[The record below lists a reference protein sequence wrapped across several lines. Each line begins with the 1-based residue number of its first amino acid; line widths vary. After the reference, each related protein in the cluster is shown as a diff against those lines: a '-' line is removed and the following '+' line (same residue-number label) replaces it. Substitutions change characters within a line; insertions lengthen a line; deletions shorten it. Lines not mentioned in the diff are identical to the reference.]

1 MSFTK
6 SKAERI
12 KKYVEVAKMCHWK
25 PPKDNKYT
33 EAMVIDAAIAKALH
47 DDVQVN
53 AIYIVIGW
61 IPLLYSYFKTQMKD
75 YITRYGTES
84 ELEELL
90 KLKVKI

>member
-6 SKAERI
+6 SKAERL
-12 KKYVEVAKMCHWK
+12 KKYVEVAKMCEWK

-33 EAMVIDAAIAKALH
+33 EELVIDAAMAKTLQ

-61 IPLLYSYFKTQMKD
+61 IPLLYSYFKTQLKD
-75 YITRYGTES
+75 YITRYGTEN
-84 ELEELL
+84 EHEELL
-90 KLKVKI
+90 KLKGKI